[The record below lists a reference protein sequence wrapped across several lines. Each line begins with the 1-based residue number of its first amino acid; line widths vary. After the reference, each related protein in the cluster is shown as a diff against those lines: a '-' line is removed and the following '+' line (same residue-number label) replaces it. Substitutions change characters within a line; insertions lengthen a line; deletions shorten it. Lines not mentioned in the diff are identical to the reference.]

1 MEKSSFLYFKYKK
14 KMICN
19 EKFFKIHELKNMNI
33 SEYYMR
39 SPSILNLEIREELSS
54 WKAFPMFNG
63 PKFIQFIEMI
73 AMFVVFEPHMS
84 LGHQNTTAA
93 T

>member
-1 MEKSSFLYFKYKK
+1 
-14 KMICN
+14 
-19 EKFFKIHELKNMNI
+19 
-33 SEYYMR
+33 MR
-39 SPSILNLEIREELSS
+39 TPSILNLEIREELSS